1 MRIHERGRLID
12 GIINKEID
20 GRINFIPNQNMLG
33 EKQLNINANNAA
45 KLIPGKIENK
55 HFEKTIIDKNIR
67 NLNDDINMKDA
78 TKMEKYKK

>member
-1 MRIHERGRLID
+1 
-12 GIINKEID
+12 
-20 GRINFIPNQNMLG
+20 MLG

-55 HFEKTIIDKNIR
+55 PFEKTIIDKNIR
-67 NLNDDINMKDA
+67 NLNDDINMKDV